1 MKLPKP
7 KKIKIGDWVRIR
19 KIGIDGMYRIISYEE
34 DGTLIVEQDEDGYK
48 HKMKV
53 SIEEVIK

>member
-19 KIGIDGMYRIISYEE
+19 KIGINGMYRIINYNE
-34 DGTLIVEQDEDGYK
+34 DGTLVVEQDDRGYK
-48 HKMKV
+48 HRMKV
-53 SIEEVIK
+53 TIEEVIK